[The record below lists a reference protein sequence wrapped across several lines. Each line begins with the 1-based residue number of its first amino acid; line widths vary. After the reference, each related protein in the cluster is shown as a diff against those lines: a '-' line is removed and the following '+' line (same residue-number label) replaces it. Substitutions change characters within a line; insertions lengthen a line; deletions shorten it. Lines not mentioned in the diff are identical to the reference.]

1 VYRRAPTLEAV
12 IFQGLSAS
20 VAGPAVHAPSRVLA
34 GHSGRQPSAGLVST
48 GALEVWFVVVIS
60 LPLNRTAVQADRR
73 SQEEDAAERRIT
85 GEGGE

>member
-1 VYRRAPTLEAV
+1 
-12 IFQGLSAS
+12 
-20 VAGPAVHAPSRVLA
+20 
-34 GHSGRQPSAGLVST
+34 
-48 GALEVWFVVVIS
+48 LEVWFVVVIS